1 MIKKCFKKRT
11 VLVSALVMLLMV
23 MGYLNNQLTKS
34 ALRQSSK
41 GYKDYEE
48 IQLSK
53 LKEDND
59 VKTSEVST
67 KSVEVVESSDVKK
80 EKKAKNDNVDSN
92 YFVEHRLSR
101 DKIRSE
107 AVERLEKILEDTNT
121 KEDVRS
127 KAQNELISLGEVS
140 EIELLLEGMIKAKG
154 FKDSVVFINEESAR
168 IVIDKEKLSEQD
180 TMKILEIVTSE
191 TELDTPNIKI
201 MKKQ

>member
-11 VLVSALVMLLMV
+11 VLVSSLVMLLMV

-53 LKEDND
+53 LKEDNNE
-59 VKTSEVST
+59 TSEVST
-67 KSVEVVESSDVKK
+67 KSVEVVESSGVKK

-101 DKIRSE
+101 DKTRSE
-107 AVERLEKILEDTNT
+107 TIERLEKILEDANT
-121 KEDVRS
+121 KDDVRT
-127 KAQNELISLGEVS
+127 KAQNELISIGEVS
-140 EIELLLEGMIKAKG
+140 ETELLLEGMIKAKG

-191 TELDTPNIKI
+191 TELDTPSIKI
-201 MKKQ
+201 MKKH